1 MCDHCRFEPAMSS
14 SSGITRILRLA
25 VRALLV
31 VFALFWFVFAL
42 LSGAGQ
48 QDQGIGVM
56 LRNLPNA
63 MPWLALFIVIYIA
76 FRWELAGGLL
86 VVAAGFFSMAFFNAL
101 TSPVVLLAVSLP
113 LVVLG
118 SGLILCWFS
127 DRRQT
132 P

>member
-1 MCDHCRFEPAMSS
+1 M
-14 SSGITRILRLA
+14 
-25 VRALLV
+25 RALLV

-48 QDQGIGVM
+48 QDQGISVM

-63 MPWLALFIVIYIA
+63 MPWLALFIVIYIS

-113 LVVLG
+113 MVVLG